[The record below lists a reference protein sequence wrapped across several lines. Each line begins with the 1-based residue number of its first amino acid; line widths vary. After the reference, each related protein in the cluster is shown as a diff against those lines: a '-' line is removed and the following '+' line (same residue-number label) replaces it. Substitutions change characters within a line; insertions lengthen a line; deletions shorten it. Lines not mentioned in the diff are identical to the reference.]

1 MKSRNY
7 IEFAEGFR
15 QIKNLV
21 TLSVV
26 CSMNHMW
33 FYNDL
38 LCLQKVIKRKSD
50 AVNHFGMESD
60 THNCIEHATLFNQR
74 LTAYISYM

>member
-1 MKSRNY
+1 
-7 IEFAEGFR
+7 
-15 QIKNLV
+15 
-21 TLSVV
+21 
-26 CSMNHMW
+26 MNHMW